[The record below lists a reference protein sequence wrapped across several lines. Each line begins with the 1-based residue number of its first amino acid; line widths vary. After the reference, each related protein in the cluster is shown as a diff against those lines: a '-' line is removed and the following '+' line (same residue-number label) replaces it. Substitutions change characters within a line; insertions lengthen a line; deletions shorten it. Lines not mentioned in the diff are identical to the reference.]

1 MRHLKSWFSSYGS
14 VLAIRDIRLLFT
26 GLVISATGSWAYNA
40 ALLAFVYT
48 RTHSLGWVG
57 IAGFARFLPQLLLSP
72 YSGVVVD
79 RVDRFRLLFFTNS
92 FCLVWQCGLATVAL
106 VNGPV
111 VVALIFAALSSTTA
125 VFEMPAVGATV
136 PTLVPESQ
144 LISANALQSTIDN
157 LVVVLGPAIGAVLL
171 LAGSPALVI
180 FINAGTFG
188 VAAFLVTRINY
199 RSTKADVTEGGSA
212 GVFKQMT
219 VGVNA
224 IIHARSA
231 RALVALCALVSF
243 VYGTDTVLFVGVSAH
258 KLGTG
263 ANGFGYLLAGLG
275 IGGVLM
281 ASAVDKLAARASLA
295 WVILAGVV
303 GYTLP
308 TALLTVI
315 HAPVLAVVVQVIR
328 GASTL
333 VVDVLALTALQRATP
348 KEQLGRVMGVFWALI
363 IASIALGTLIT
374 PVISNAFGLDA
385 GLWTMALAPGLL
397 ALFALPA
404 LQRVD
409 RETAAASAILAPKV
423 ALLEQLGI
431 FASASRA
438 LLERLASDAE
448 EKSFAAGTQIITQG
462 DEADYLYVLI
472 EGSVEV
478 TSSGELGGTPHP
490 IRTMEAPTYFGEI
503 GILQH
508 IPRTAN
514 VIAEGEC
521 RCALIDGQTLLDA
534 ISSANPSSAMVSR
547 TASLLAETH
556 PSVHL
561 DESLTEAASDE
572 ESEAGVPS

>member
-14 VLAIRDIRLLFT
+14 VLAIRDLRILFSGLL
-26 GLVISATGSWAYNA
+26 ISATGSWAYNA
-40 ALLAFVYT
+40 ALLAFVYS

-57 IAGFARFLPQLLLSP
+57 AAGFVRFLPSLLLSP

-79 RVDRFRLLFFTNS
+79 RTDRFRLLFFTNTL
-92 FCLVWQCGLATVAL
+92 CLVWQCALATVVL
-106 VNGPV
+106 THGPV
-111 VVALIFAALSSTTA
+111 VLALGFAALSATTA

-144 LISANALQSTIDN
+144 LVSANALQSTIDN

-171 LAGSPALVI
+171 LVGSQALVI
-180 FINAGTFG
+180 FINAGSFG
-188 VAAFLVTRINY
+188 VAAFLVTRIKY
-199 RSTKADVTEGGSA
+199 RSTKVDVTEGGSA
-212 GVFKQMT
+212 GVFKQMG
-219 VGVNA
+219 VGVKA
-224 IIHARSA
+224 ILGARSA

-275 IGGVLM
+275 VGGVLM
-281 ASAVDKLAARASLA
+281 ATAVDKLAARANLA
-295 WVILAGVV
+295 WVILAGVA

-308 TALLTVI
+308 TALMTTI
-315 HAPVLAVVVQVIR
+315 HMPALAVVVQVVR
-328 GASTL
+328 GGSTL

-348 KEQLGRVMGVFWALI
+348 KDQLGRVMGVFWAFI
-363 IASIALGTLIT
+363 VAAIALGTVVTPLI
-374 PVISNAFGLDA
+374 SGAFGLDA

-397 ALFALPA
+397 ALFAVPA
-404 LQRVD
+404 LKRVD

-431 FASASRA
+431 FASASRT
-438 LLERLASDAE
+438 LLERLASEAT
-448 EKSFAAGTQIITQG
+448 EKSFTSGTEIITQG

-472 EGSVEV
+472 DGSVDV
-478 TSSGELGGTPHP
+478 TSSGEAGGAPHP
-490 IRTMEAPTYFGEI
+490 IRTMQSPTYFGEI
-503 GILQH
+503 GILQR

-514 VIAEGEC
+514 VIAAEDC

-534 ISSANPSSAMVSR
+534 IASANPSSAMLNR

-556 PSVHL
+556 PSVQVDDL
-561 DESLTEAASDE
+561 LADTSAEAP
-572 ESEAGVPS
+572 EAGVPS